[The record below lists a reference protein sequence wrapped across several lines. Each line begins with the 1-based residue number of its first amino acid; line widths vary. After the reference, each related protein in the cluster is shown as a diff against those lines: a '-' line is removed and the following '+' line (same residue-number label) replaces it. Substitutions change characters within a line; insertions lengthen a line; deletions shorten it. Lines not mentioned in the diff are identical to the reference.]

1 MESLDWSVDPCHNFY
16 NFVCNRWMSEQVIN
30 NRQVTQFN
38 VLEQKNS
45 DIIVAKLRDENATNE
60 YKHVS
65 KKFSWRRDDFV
76 VFQLKTFFQ
85 IKAIS
90 KAQRD
95 FSTCLGYSRESD
107 ETKFKN
113 TQKFI
118 DQFGGWN
125 ISTPDWSRKT
135 WNLLPNLVKI
145 HRKLSI
151 FPLFFFKIGLDMK
164 NTTKKNIIVLPRISF
179 AIFKSTSWLMKISFC
194 RLGNGSHCSCGFE
207 CST

>member
-45 DIIVAKLRDENATNE
+45 EIIVAKLRDENATNE

-107 ETKFKN
+107 ETKLK
-113 TQKFI
+113 TLRSL
-118 DQFGGWN
+118 
-125 ISTPDWSRKT
+125 ST
-135 WNLLPNLVKI
+135 NLEDGTSALRTGRGRP
-145 HRKLSI
+145 
-151 FPLFFFKIGLDMK
+151 GAYC
-164 NTTKKNIIVLPRISF
+164 RISWRF
-179 AIFKSTSWLMKISFC
+179 IASSRFFRFSYLRSV
-194 RLGNGSHCSCGFE
+194 
-207 CST
+207 